1 LLCYSNHIN
10 NAPESTLTQA
20 PAFYAMTLDELAAWV
35 AANNNGMFDTGDFP
49 ATDELDDDEQ
59 AAAREEYESMAD
71 EIFYSAAIGPC
82 GK

>member
-1 LLCYSNHIN
+1 M
-10 NAPESTLTQA
+10 PTA
-20 PAFYAMTLDELAAWV
+20 PAFYAMSLNELAAWV

-49 ATDELDDDEQ
+49 ATDDLDDDEQ
-59 AAAREEYESMAD
+59 AAAREEYEGMAD